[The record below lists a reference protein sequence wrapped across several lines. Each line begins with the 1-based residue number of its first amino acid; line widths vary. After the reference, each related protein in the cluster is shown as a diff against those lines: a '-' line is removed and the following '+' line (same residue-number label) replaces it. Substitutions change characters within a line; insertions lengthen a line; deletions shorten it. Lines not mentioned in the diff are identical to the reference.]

1 MHGTTFHRAVYLN
14 DMDTDTKLAE
24 LSQKLDA
31 VYASVEKTRKYLLW
45 TLIGTIGAFVLPL
58 LVALLFVPSFL
69 SQYSATLNSLVQ

>member
-1 MHGTTFHRAVYLN
+1 
-14 DMDTDTKLAE
+14 MDTDTKLVE

>member
-1 MHGTTFHRAVYLN
+1 
-14 DMDTDTKLAE
+14 MDTDTKLAE